1 MDENRNKTKTNRR
14 LIVALTVCS
23 LLAGGGTAFAAEA
36 FPATQQGGAQQVSQ
50 TATITGKVF
59 DKNGNPVI
67 GASVLVKGTNT
78 GGMTDIDGNFS
89 IKAAPGATL
98 QVSYVGFETREVKA
112 KQGVEVTL
120 VENPELLEEV
130 VVVGYGTQ
138 KKVNLT
144 GAVANIDVEEAVGSR
159 PITDV
164 AKALQGVSPGLS
176 ITTNVGGIGVDSNIR
191 LRGTTGSL
199 NAGSG
204 TSPLILV
211 DNVEVPSLSLVNPN
225 DIESISVLKDA
236 ASAAIY
242 GTRAAWGVILITTK
256 QGKKNEKPTVKYSN
270 NFAWNTPSI
279 MPQVATSWGS
289 AQAALIAAQRSGSNT
304 VSSIGYNID
313 ELAIQKMKD
322 WDAQYGSW
330 SQEQLGEMQ
339 LGRDFELRDGKY
351 YFYRSFD
358 PLEMFMKDWTPQMKH
373 DLSVS
378 GGSDKTTYNVNLGY
392 LKQDGII
399 KVNPDK
405 YERFT
410 LNATVNTQ
418 IRDWWS
424 FHSNIMFSR
433 SQKKEPYP
441 YTSGYTDMWYYLL
454 RWPAFYPYADYQGI
468 PFRSA
473 VTEAAQAK
481 DMKTTTNYTRANIGT
496 VISPIEGLS
505 INFDY
510 TFGLYN
516 TYQKREGGEVW
527 GWNIFNT
534 TNPLSY
540 ESFYGATHNRVQE
553 YDTYT
558 MTNVFKAYATYD
570 KSFNEKHNLKV
581 MVGMDAESREN
592 IGNYSEAR
600 TLVNFDNP
608 EIPLTIGDEFAR
620 NSSGAYHTDYAS
632 AGVFGRVNYDYM
644 GKYLVEVNAR
654 YDGSS
659 KFPEGDKWAFFPS
672 ASAGWRLS
680 DEAFMEWTKPALT
693 NFKIRGSYGTIGN
706 QDVDANAF
714 LSTIAVGSASGW
726 VVGGSELPY
735 LGVPSIV
742 SPALT
747 WERVSTVDIGFDA
760 RFFDN
765 AFGITFDW
773 YQRMTTGMH
782 SPGETLPS
790 TFGGASPDVN
800 EGELRGR
807 GFEIALD
814 YNHMFDC
821 GLGLTVTAN
830 LSKVREEITKYNNP
844 NKNIYGYY
852 EGKIIGEIW
861 GYETDRLF
869 QYEDCYQ
876 DADGKWFVDYTKN
889 PDQTLYETGAFK
901 FGPGD
906 VKYKDLDGNG
916 VIDYGSETLDD
927 HGDLKR
933 IGNTTPNFEYG
944 FSIGLTYKGF
954 DFYTFF
960 QGVGSRDVW
969 VVGQTGIPGFMPT
982 EGWLEHQMDY
992 WTPENTDA
1000 FYPTPTSHSWLNNNQ
1015 NFLRQ
1020 TRYLQDMSYLRCKN
1034 ITLGYTFPEKW
1045 MKKITFTSGRVY
1057 VSAEN
1062 VFEFY
1067 NGYIPVDPETTE
1079 KAASSNGEY
1088 KFGKSYPF
1096 MRTVSFG
1103 VQLTF

>member
-14 LIVALTVCS
+14 LIAALTVCS

-36 FPATQQGGAQQVSQ
+36 FPTTQQGGAQQVSQ

-89 IKAAPGATL
+89 VKAAPGAKL
-98 QVSYVGFETREVKA
+98 QISYVGFETREVDA
-112 KQGVEVTL
+112 KQGMEVTL
-120 VENPELLEEV
+120 SDNPELLDEV
-130 VVVGYGTQ
+130 VVVGYGVQ

-144 GAVANIDVEEAVGSR
+144 GAVANIDVDEAVGSR

-176 ITTNVGGIGVDSNIR
+176 VTTNVGGVGVDSNIR

-270 NFAWNTPSI
+270 NFAWSTPTM

-289 AQAALIAAQRSGSNT
+289 AQAALIAAQRSGNNT

-313 ELAIQKMKD
+313 ELAIQKMKE
-322 WDAQYGSW
+322 WDAQYGGM

-339 LGRDFELRDGKY
+339 LGRDFEQRDGKY

-378 GGSDKTTYNVNLGY
+378 GGSEKTTYNVNLGY

-399 KVNPDK
+399 KVNTDK

-424 FHSNIMFSR
+424 FHSNVMFSR

-481 DMKTTTNYTRANIGT
+481 DMKTTTNYTRANVGT
-496 VISPIEGLS
+496 VISPIEGLN

-527 GWNIFNT
+527 GWNMFNT

-540 ESFYGATHNRVQE
+540 ESFYGANHNRVQE

-592 IGNYSEAR
+592 IRNYSEGR

-608 EIPLTIGDEFAR
+608 EIALTIGDEYSR
-620 NSSGAYHTDYAS
+620 EGVPYHNDYAS

-644 GKYLVEVNAR
+644 GKYLLEVNAR

-680 DEAFMEWTKPALT
+680 DEAFMEWTKPALS

-706 QDVDANAF
+706 QDVDANAY
-714 LSTIAVGSASGW
+714 LSSIAVGTSSGW
-726 VVGGSELPY
+726 VINNLELPY

-742 SPALT
+742 SPSLT

-782 SPGETLPS
+782 SPGETLPA

-876 DADGKWFVDYTKN
+876 DADGKWFVDYSKN

-906 VKYKDLDGNG
+906 VKYKDLNGDGQ
-916 VIDYGSETLDD
+916 ITYGKETLDD

-969 VVGQTGIPGFMPT
+969 AVGQTGVPGFMPT

-1000 FYPTPTSHSWLNNNQ
+1000 FYPTPTSHSWINNGQ

-1079 KAASSNGEY
+1079 KAAASNGEY